1 MREHEIPV
9 KTEAGQREV
18 GERRRGLPPHART
31 LLIAVNGAQTV
42 GELRESFR
50 AFTDFDPTLI
60 RLVAEGLVQ
69 ARAAPAEPAGGD
81 ADTPLADE
89 VLRAKQLMTE
99 SAAAALGLRGFTLTL
114 KLERSYAA
122 AELAALLPE
131 FQRALAKARGA
142 EFAEAIVARVG
153 ALLDAVAVPR

>member
-18 GERRRGLPPHART
+18 EERRRGLSSHART
-31 LLIAVNGAQTV
+31 VLIAINGARTV
-42 GELRESFR
+42 ADLRESFR
-50 AFTDFDPTLI
+50 AFADFDPIMI
-60 RLVAEGLVQ
+60 RLLAEGLVQ
-69 ARAAPAEPAGGD
+69 AQPQSAGEDASGAVAE
-81 ADTPLADE
+81 E

-114 KLERSYAA
+114 KLERSYSA
-122 AELAALLPE
+122 AELAALLPD

-153 ALLDAVAVPR
+153 ALLDAVALPR